1 MGKAIQQTQRGS
13 HEAEEKP
20 GPRTCAERKEDLP
33 TALRIGIFP
42 ISFSGRRP
50 IVLPRLFRQS
60 SLVKTTS
67 PVRLDPADRLI
78 LLRRLDRF
86 RKWQSLDDRRFCRC
100 CHKLISGRQIEV
112 IDATTQDEPSRVAC
126 PTTDCPS
133 TVEDW
138 VYPNEI
144 AQPPDKWGRRVIRV
158 VDREGERFILC
169 GNPQAYSRR
178 RLSHRVVFGS
188 RTAA

>member
-1 MGKAIQQTQRGS
+1 L
-13 HEAEEKP
+13 H
-20 GPRTCAERKEDLP
+20 
-33 TALRIGIFP
+33 
-42 ISFSGRRP
+42 RRDP
-50 IVLPRLFRQS
+50 SDKIWPVKIV
-60 SLVKTTS
+60 S

-112 IDATTQDEPSRVAC
+112 INVTAADEAWRLAC
-126 PTTDCPS
+126 PTTHCPAN
-133 TVEDW
+133 VEDW

-158 VDREGERFILC
+158 VGKNGERFI
-169 GNPQAYSRR
+169 GSAKSRGHSR
-178 RLSHRVVFGS
+178 QRISRGLVVDL
-188 RTAA
+188 RTTA